1 MDAFSYTD
9 IFDTKGIEYL
19 VVIGF
24 LLILVPIWIWL
35 NKPVQAGSEPA
46 RSVRGLSEAMLRIPL
61 GLYYNRNHTW
71 AFLEKSG
78 TAKIGLDDMLL
89 HMTGGVSVDFLKKEG
104 DKVSRGEAVAKVSN
118 NGRELK
124 IASPVSGRIS
134 RLNQEVAAH
143 EGLVNTDP
151 YGKGWLYRLRPEQWK
166 QEVQDCRLDEDAVEW
181 TKQELLRCK
190 DFLVNATS
198 SVTSPEPQMVLQ
210 AGGELTDFPLA
221 EMPAEVW
228 IKFQQEFLD

>member
-24 LLILVPIWIWL
+24 LLVLVPVWIWL
-35 NKPVQAGSEPA
+35 NKPVRAGYGIA

-71 AFLEKSG
+71 AFMEKNG
-78 TAKIGLDDMLL
+78 NAKIGLDDMLL

-104 DKVSRGEAVAKVSN
+104 EKVNRGEPVARISSA
-118 NGRELK
+118 GRELK
-124 IASPVSGRIS
+124 IASPVTGHISG
-134 RLNQEVAAH
+134 LNQDVTAQA
-143 EGLVNTDP
+143 GLVNTDP
-151 YGKGWLYRLRPEQWK
+151 YGKGWLFRLRPDLWK
-166 QEVQDCRLDEDAVEW
+166 EEIQDCRLDEDAVQW
-181 TKQELLRCK
+181 TRQELARCK
-190 DFLVNATS
+190 DFLVNASLSATAAES
-198 SVTSPEPQMVLQ
+198 QMVLQ

-221 EMPAEVW
+221 EMPPEVW
-228 IKFQQEFLD
+228 NKFQQEFLD

>member
-24 LLILVPIWIWL
+24 LLVVVPIWIWL
-35 NKPVQAGSEPA
+35 NKPVHAGSGLA
-46 RSVRGLSEAMLRIPL
+46 RTVRGLSEAVLRIPL

-71 AFLEKSG
+71 AFLEKNG

-104 DKVSRGEAVAKVSN
+104 EKVSRGEPVAKITSE
-118 NGRELK
+118 GRELK
-124 IASPVSGRIS
+124 IASPVSGQIS
-134 RLNQEVAAH
+134 RLNEEVAAQS
-143 EGLVNTDP
+143 GLVNTDP
-151 YGKGWLYRLRPEQWK
+151 YGKGWLYRLKPAQWK
-166 QEVQDCRLDEDAVEW
+166 EEVQDCRLDKDAVEW
-181 TKQELLRCK
+181 TKQELVRCK
-190 DFLVNATS
+190 DFLVNAS
-198 SVTSPEPQMVLQ
+198 ASAASGDPQMVLQ

-221 EMPAEVW
+221 EMPPEVW

>member
-24 LLILVPIWIWL
+24 LLILVPVWIWL
-35 NKPVQAGSEPA
+35 NKPVQAVPGIA
-46 RSVRGLSEAMLRIPL
+46 RSVRGLSEAMLRVPL

-71 AFLEKSG
+71 AFMEKSG

-104 DKVSRGEAVAKVSN
+104 EKITRGEPIAKVSN
-118 NGRELK
+118 GGRELK
-124 IASPVSGRIS
+124 IASPVTGRIS
-134 RLNQEVAAH
+134 MLNQEVSLT
-143 EGLVNTDP
+143 EGLVNADP

-166 QEVQDCRLDEDAVEW
+166 EEVQDCRLDEDAMEW
-181 TKQELLRCK
+181 TRQELARCK
-190 DFLVNATS
+190 DFLVNAS
-198 SVTSPEPQMVLQ
+198 SSAASAKPQMVLQ
-210 AGGELTDFPLA
+210 AGGELTDFPLS
-221 EMPAEVW
+221 EMPREVW
-228 IKFQQEFLD
+228 IKFQEEFLD